1 MVAAEY
7 NHVPLDGGD
16 TLSPGS
22 PPVSTVEEVQG
33 IAYNSVTKSE
43 VVTATK
49 VVGEHSHPNI
59 RPPGQI
65 PGPPHFGR

>member
-1 MVAAEY
+1 MITLSDRSQTMTIGDSRLCRLRFYGIVAAEY

-33 IAYNSVTKSE
+33 IAYNSV
-43 VVTATK
+43 
-49 VVGEHSHPNI
+49 N
-59 RPPGQI
+59 
-65 PGPPHFGR
+65 